1 MEPSEAQLRSLY
13 QQCYWLTNVVF
24 QPIHIIWIDERTSN
38 LFILA
43 GREESVEFEIKPSG
57 GFRDEQD

>member
-13 QQCYWLTNVVF
+13 QQCCWLTNVAF
-24 QPIHIIWIDERTSN
+24 QPIHIIRIDERTRN

-43 GREESVEFEIKPSG
+43 GREESIEFEIKPSG
-57 GFRDEQD
+57 EFRDEQD